1 MNFPYG
7 GRLHAMPQEGAPA
20 LQVRNLRV
28 TYPGA
33 ERSALEDVSLAVEH
47 GEKVALIG
55 PNGAGKSTLIK
66 AVAGL
71 VAPDS
76 GQILVYG
83 NRVGACHH
91 RTAYVPQRGEVRWNF
106 PVTVEQAVMMGRYAH
121 LGWLKRPGAKDRAA
135 VLRALEAMNLL
146 PLSGQQ
152 VGNLSGGQ
160 QQRVML
166 ARALAQ
172 ESDLLL
178 LDEPLNNVDVKTQAL
193 IFDILDQLAIEGKTI
208 IVSTHDLGTLEA
220 EFRRAIFLDR
230 AVVADGPVQQV
241 INPDLLARAYGF
253 QPHIC
258 PPEPEAFEV
267 EFQR

>member
-71 VAPDS
+71 IAPVS

-121 LGWLKRPGAKDRAA
+121 LGWLKRPGEKDRAA
-135 VLRALEAMNLL
+135 VSNTLE
-146 PLSGQQ
+146 QI
-152 VGNLSGGQ
+152 
-160 QQRVML
+160 
-166 ARALAQ
+166 AQ
-172 ESDLLL
+172 ETLQRATKAEADLIGELQKKGMTFVTEKDGL
-178 LDEPLNNVDVKTQAL
+178 K
-193 IFDILDQLAIEGKTI
+193 IG
-208 IVSTHDLGTLEA
+208 
-220 EFRRAIFLDR
+220 EFRERVSAEVAKDFPAWKAYMDR
-230 AVVADGPVQQV
+230 IAAVK
-241 INPDLLARAYGF
+241 
-253 QPHIC
+253 
-258 PPEPEAFEV
+258 
-267 EFQR
+267 